1 MHRLFSRLGVA
12 LPMLLLANFAICQ
25 ETASSEV
32 VRTGEMRL
40 TYTLTE
46 VVGAEAAA
54 SLESVLS
61 PDEPITWQLYV
72 PVGYQPEKPAGLMVY
87 ISPRPSGRIPRGWD
101 KVMDDQNMIW
111 IGANGAGNDVKVV
124 ARAVFAMVAR
134 TVASSKYSIDPE
146 RVYLSGFSGGA
157 KVAGIVAADHPQ
169 WFKGAI
175 YMAGA
180 RFWDD
185 RTPKLLELVK
195 HNHYVFLV
203 GSMDQARQPT
213 RKVYKQYLSSG
224 VDNSKLML
232 INNLGHRRPN
242 VRYFNE
248 AIQYL
253 DSRLDKD
260 T

>member
-1 MHRLFSRLGVA
+1 MLRLFSRLGTA
-12 LPMLLLANFAICQ
+12 LPLILLAGIAICQ
-25 ETASSEV
+25 EAGPVTA
-32 VRTGEMRL
+32 VRTGELRL
-40 TYTLTE
+40 TFSLSE
-46 VVGAEAAA
+46 VVGQKAAA
-54 SLESVLS
+54 NLESVLP
-61 PDEPITWQLYV
+61 PDEPITWRLYV
-72 PVGYQPEKPAGLMVY
+72 PDNYSPDNPPGLMVY
-87 ISPRPSGRIPRGWD
+87 ISPHPSGRIPKGWGR
-101 KVMDDQNMIW
+101 VMDDQNMIW
-111 IGANGAGNDVKVV
+111 IGANESGNDVKVV
-124 ARAVFAMVAR
+124 ARAVFAMIAR
-134 TVASSKYSIDPE
+134 TVAGRHYKINPE

-195 HNHYVFLV
+195 DNHYVFLV
-203 GSMDQARQPT
+203 GTMDQARQPT

-224 VDNSKLML
+224 VDHSKLMI
-232 INNLGHRRPN
+232 INNLGHREPKIRD
-242 VRYFNE
+242 FNA

-253 DSRLDKD
+253 DSRLDQD